1 MFVLAIGF
9 VFLPPL
15 VFLAIRHI
23 QSRRRRRMVNAPRK
37 IKVLSE
43 ADAAERAD
51 PCAKGHQRSKRNA
64 RQGADGV
71 YVSVCR
77 TCRKP
82 MRRNGPGDW
91 VVVE

>member
-1 MFVLAIGF
+1 
-9 VFLPPL
+9 
-15 VFLAIRHI
+15 
-23 QSRRRRRMVNAPRK
+23 
-37 IKVLSE
+37 VLSDAE
-43 ADAAERAD
+43 AAERAD

-64 RQGADGV
+64 RQGADGT
-71 YVSVCR
+71 YVSICR